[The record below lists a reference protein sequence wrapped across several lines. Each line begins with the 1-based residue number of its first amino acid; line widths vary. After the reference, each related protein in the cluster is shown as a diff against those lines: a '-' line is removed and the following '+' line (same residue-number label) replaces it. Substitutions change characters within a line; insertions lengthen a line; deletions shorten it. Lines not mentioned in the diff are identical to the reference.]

1 VEGGVR
7 GRTQVLA
14 TEQPHGSGQGVL
26 RTYHLSNGWQVTA
39 AKSPDT
45 YGGMRQW
52 EALAWT
58 PKGESLAEPRGW
70 LTEADLYRY
79 IAEVAEYSW
88 APEVSGRA

>member
-1 VEGGVR
+1 VR

-39 AKSPDT
+39 AKS
-45 YGGMRQW
+45 
-52 EALAWT
+52 
-58 PKGESLAEPRGW
+58 
-70 LTEADLYRY
+70 LYRY